1 MNKTKQLFT
10 FLAIF
15 TLVVAFSNLTF
26 SQIKADDVTGVWLNE
41 DKDAHVKIENIAG
54 VYFGKIV
61 WLKEPID
68 EKTGQPKLDKENP
81 DPKLQKR
88 PIMGLNLLSDF
99 KFDGSKEWKGGA
111 IYDPK
116 SGKTYSCY
124 MIFTDKSKDKLKV
137 RGYIGISLIGRTTY
151 WTRVE

>member
-1 MNKTKQLFT
+1 MNKMKRLFT
-10 FLAIF
+10 FTVIL
-15 TLVVAFSNLTF
+15 TLVAVFSNLTF

-41 DKDAHVKIENIAG
+41 DKDAHVKIENTNG
-54 VYFGKIV
+54 HYFGKIV

-81 DPKLQKR
+81 DADLQKR

-99 KFDGSKEWKGGA
+99 KFDGNQEWKDGD

-116 SGKTYSCY
+116 SGKIYSCY
-124 MIFTDKSKDKLKV
+124 MLFTDDSKNKLKV